1 MSFPW
6 IRTAAAT
13 LLVTVAAAGCGS
25 DADSAIDSP
34 PTTTKTTAA
43 PAATPAATPTPAG
56 VAGLDAKAIFARTK
70 AAAFAADSVRL
81 RGSFADSGETTVI
94 DVQLTRTGGQGTFTV
109 GGKPLSITVIGK
121 VVYLQLS
128 EKFIRAEGKANK
140 DSAADI
146 NATVRVLKGKWIKL
160 SKPGGDFDD
169 LIRLTTRD
177 SFFADILRPSGKL
190 TKTPQKTVDG
200 VPSIGLSDGEGT
212 LWVDTVT
219 ARPVRLE
226 TPSDGA
232 GEALRFSDYNRL
244 KAPKVPPAAKTLD
257 GRQFG
262 L

>member
-13 LLVTVAAAGCGS
+13 LLVTVAAAGCAS
-25 DADSAIDSP
+25 DADSAIESP
-34 PTTTKTTAA
+34 PTTAKTTAA
-43 PAATPAATPTPAG
+43 PATTPAPAG
-56 VAGLDAKAIFARTK
+56 VTGLDAEAIFAKTK
-70 AAAFAADSVRL
+70 AAAYAADSVRL
-81 RGSFADSGETTVI
+81 RGSFVDSGETTVI
-94 DVQLTRTGGQGTFTV
+94 DVHLTKTGGQGTFTV
-109 GGKPLSITVIGK
+109 DGKPLSITVIGK

-177 SFFADILRPSGKL
+177 SFFADILRPGGSL
-190 TKTPQKTVDG
+190 TKTPEKTVDG
-200 VPSIGLSDGEGT
+200 VPAIGLSDGEGT
-212 LWVDTVT
+212 LWVDTRT

-226 TPSDGA
+226 STSDGP
-232 GEALRFSDYNRL
+232 LRFSDYNRL
-244 KAPKVPPAAKTLD
+244 KAPKVPPAASTLD